1 MKKLKI
7 LIVIILFAVCFSGYT
22 QTKIAHINTTE
33 LTSVNGVIDILVE
46 MNWLDKGVYEANNI
60 LW

>member
-1 MKKLKI
+1 MGMSI
-7 LIVIILFAVCFSGYT
+7 RQEV
-22 QTKIAHINTTE
+22 
-33 LTSVNGVIDILVE
+33 VNGVIDILVE